1 MPMRFRNCVIYYR
14 KHWYIDLFKLN
25 IFHLK
30 ECFTTPLKFVDI
42 TKHPAQLYNLVKLL
56 WFNWKHS
63 IRETREKER
72 ERITL
77 GYENMWWTM
86 RVSLREREKEREKQ
100 QHVYNRWQHV
110 MNMKLPLNQSDV
122 SISLPRKLVIIRR
135 KPCKKQPLGNGWMES
150 KV

>member
-1 MPMRFRNCVIYYR
+1 MPMRFRNCIIYYR

-72 ERITL
+72 ERVTV

-86 RVSLREREKEREKQ
+86 RESESERKRERSSSMFTIDDNMWWTWNSHLIK
-100 QHVYNRWQHV
+100 V
-110 MNMKLPLNQSDV
+110 M
-122 SISLPRKLVIIRR
+122 SLSLFPE
-135 KPCKKQPLGNGWMES
+135 NWS
-150 KV
+150 